1 LTRPVWG
8 DPLSSPSAY
17 DYIASYSPYENV
29 RRAPY
34 PAVLATTAIGDD
46 RVGFWEP
53 AKWVATL
60 RRHSTSARPILL
72 RTETSGGHQGASGRF
87 DEMSQFA
94 RMYAFAI
101 WQTEGFARRFPGL

>member
-1 LTRPVWG
+1 
-8 DPLSSPSAY
+8 
-17 DYIASYSPYENV
+17 
-29 RRAPY
+29 
-34 PAVLATTAIGDD
+34 VLATTAIGDD

-72 RTETSGGHQGASGRF
+72 HTEASGGHQGASGRF

-101 WQTEGFARRFPGL
+101 WQTEGFARRSPGL